1 MTTVATNRKAFHEY
15 VIEEHYEAG
24 VVLRGAEVKS
34 LRQHGC
40 SLQEAYARPIDDEIY
55 LIGMHI
61 TPYKQATVDAPDP
74 DRVRKLLLHR
84 GEINYVI
91 SRCTQRGYT
100 LVPLKVYFKGGW
112 AKVRLGL
119 ARQRKKADKRQKLI
133 ERQEIKEAQRH
144 LKQHRG

>member
-1 MTTVATNRKAFHEY
+1 MTTVATNRKAYHEY
-15 VIEEHYEAG
+15 VIEEQYEAG
-24 VVLRGAEVKS
+24 MVLVGSEVKS

-40 SLQEAYARPIDDEIY
+40 SLQEAYARPIGDEVY

-61 TPYKQATVDAPDP
+61 TPYKQATIDAPDP

-84 GEINYVI
+84 GEISHII

-100 LVPLKVYFKGGW
+100 LVPLKVYFKKGW

-119 ARQRKKADKRQKLI
+119 ARQKKKEDKRQKLI
-133 ERQEIKEAQRH
+133 ERQELKEARRQLKRH
-144 LKQHRG
+144 R

>member
-1 MTTVATNRKAFHEY
+1 MTTVATNRKAYHEY
-15 VIEEHYEAG
+15 VIEEQYEAG
-24 VVLRGAEVKS
+24 MVLVGSEVKS

-40 SLQEAYARPIDDEIY
+40 SLQEAYARPIGDEVY

-61 TPYKQATVDAPDP
+61 TPYKQATIDAPDP

-84 GEINYVI
+84 EEIADIV

-100 LVPLKVYFKGGW
+100 LVPLKVYFKRGW

-119 ARQRKKADKRQKLI
+119 ARQKKKEDKRRKLI
-133 ERQEIKEAQRH
+133 ERQEMKEARRQLKRH
-144 LKQHRG
+144 R